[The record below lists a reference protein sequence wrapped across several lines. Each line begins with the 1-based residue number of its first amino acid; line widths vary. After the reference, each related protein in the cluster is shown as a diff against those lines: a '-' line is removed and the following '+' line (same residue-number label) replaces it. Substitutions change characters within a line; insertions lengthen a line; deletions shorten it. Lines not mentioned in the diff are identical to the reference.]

1 MANNQPFL
9 TKIQFRENMGLL
21 GLDTVFYLSDRIF
34 DMLDDD
40 RDGKVPK
47 LIYTFDTRLDSR
59 ISQFTLIRLQMVI
72 RGRKLQFLLN

>member
-40 RDGKVPK
+40 RDGKVPTIN
-47 LIYTFDTRLDSR
+47 LYI
-59 ISQFTLIRLQMVI
+59 
-72 RGRKLQFLLN
+72 